1 MKKLKEKVI
10 YFFSFNISFIFVII
24 LLANPNGEMKML
36 YLDKVKSLILS
47 GQLSKSFRNLNKLDI
62 PNQKLNSISEELM
75 LYLTEDKLNEVKKT
89 NRGVFQ
95 LLIWELLVIEY
106 NKIYNPFD
114 FISADYI
121 MNRFEQ
127 EEIEIIRYY
136 CEVMN
141 YLKYNLKIKFRLCK
155 NFNFQAYFDQLNIHL
170 SKENLSTDM
179 AYDNEHAVEY
189 SKIAKIYFETKDVKN
204 KPFFINCHF

>member
-1 MKKLKEKVI
+1 
-10 YFFSFNISFIFVII
+10 
-24 LLANPNGEMKML
+24 ML
-36 YLDKVKSLILS
+36 YLEKIKNLILS
-47 GQLSKSFRNLNKLDI
+47 GQLQKSLKNVNKLDI

-75 LYLTEDKLNEVKKT
+75 SFLTEDKLNEVKKT
-89 NRGVFQ
+89 NRGIFQ
-95 LLIWELLVIEY
+95 LLIWELLVIEF

-114 FISADYI
+114 FISADFI

-155 NFNFQAYFDQLNIHL
+155 SFSLQDYFNYLN
-170 SKENLSTDM
+170 ENLIKEGLSIKM
-179 AYDNEHAVEY
+179 AYDNENSQEY
-189 SKIAKIYFETKDVKN
+189 TKIANIYFENKDVKIFYIKKYN
-204 KPFFINCHF
+204 NL